1 MELTYRMQGD
11 YRLPNLIPPESPKV
25 GKYGML
31 RHSYLRKHREGLY
44 TGMLMEGT
52 LNAHPE
58 EVDREA
64 NRMLEQLTVGEQI
77 DYYNAHG
84 TGTPVN
90 DRTEQLALTETFGER
105 AASIPVTSVKGILG
119 HTIGASGANEAL
131 FCQQFLDKHPMKCVR
146 GRLFTVDGLI
156 EDEGQIGNLILRK
169 SPEFWPPGC
178 PKL

>member
-52 LNAHPE
+52 LNAHLE

-64 NRMLEQLTVGEQI
+64 NRMLEQLTTQIALEQ
-77 DYYNAHG
+77 G
-84 TGTPVN
+84 V
-90 DRTEQLALTETFGER
+90 TEELKARDQMLWVQRMNNIRQAAEEIIYSQLIYT
-105 AASIPVTSVKGILG
+105 
-119 HTIGASGANEAL
+119 
-131 FCQQFLDKHPMKCVR
+131 
-146 GRLFTVDGLI
+146 
-156 EDEGQIGNLILRK
+156 
-169 SPEFWPPGC
+169 
-178 PKL
+178 

>member
-52 LNAHPE
+52 LNAHLE

-64 NRMLEQLTVGEQI
+64 NRMLEQLTTQMALEQGVTEELKARDQMLWVQRMNNI
-77 DYYNAHG
+77 RQAAEEIIYSQLIYASLKNRRC
-84 TGTPVN
+84 PVWRN
-90 DRTEQLALTETFGER
+90 RFPSWTAAFLYRRKRSRPFSRSCSFPSRSLTKPC
-105 AASIPVTSVKGILG
+105 AWASMTVT
-119 HTIGASGANEAL
+119 AE
-131 FCQQFLDKHPMKCVR
+131 
-146 GRLFTVDGLI
+146 
-156 EDEGQIGNLILRK
+156 K
-169 SPEFWPPGC
+169 SYVPTS
-178 PKL
+178 

>member
-52 LNAHPE
+52 LNAHLE

-64 NRMLEQLTVGEQI
+64 NRMLEQLTTQMALEQ
-77 DYYNAHG
+77 G
-84 TGTPVN
+84 V
-90 DRTEQLALTETFGER
+90 TEELKARDQMLWVQRMNNLRQATEEIIYSQLIYA
-105 AASIPVTSVKGILG
+105 
-119 HTIGASGANEAL
+119 
-131 FCQQFLDKHPMKCVR
+131 
-146 GRLFTVDGLI
+146 
-156 EDEGQIGNLILRK
+156 
-169 SPEFWPPGC
+169 
-178 PKL
+178 

>member
-52 LNAHPE
+52 LNAHLE

-64 NRMLEQLTVGEQI
+64 NRMLERLTTQMALEQGVTEELKARDQMLWVQRMNNIRQAAEEIIYSQLI
-77 DYYNAHG
+77 YA
-84 TGTPVN
+84 
-90 DRTEQLALTETFGER
+90 
-105 AASIPVTSVKGILG
+105 
-119 HTIGASGANEAL
+119 
-131 FCQQFLDKHPMKCVR
+131 
-146 GRLFTVDGLI
+146 
-156 EDEGQIGNLILRK
+156 
-169 SPEFWPPGC
+169 
-178 PKL
+178 